1 LINKLTRLTKYLK
14 RIFSN
19 KANSGQMSSISDIEY
34 KFKEYL
40 NILSSEV
47 RQADIHYKIFKG
59 LFDSRLEDE
68 NVEAMNIAPNF
79 FSQTEYSHDIC
90 TLICMC
96 KVFDQHRNSINIKN
110 LVNYVEGN
118 KDVFDKYGFDECNEL
133 VRQIFED
140 YQTEIENLKTW
151 RDKHIVHLDKNTK
164 YSASHLETNFPVNPN
179 KYEELIRFSM
189 DILNCYSAK
198 LLGKTYFAAQTLAV
212 DDYKKV
218 LEAIKKRS

>member
-1 LINKLTRLTKYLK
+1 
-14 RIFSN
+14 
-19 KANSGQMSSISDIEY
+19 MSPISDIES

-40 NILSSEV
+40 DILSSEV
-47 RQADIHYKIFKG
+47 KQADIHYKIFKG
-59 LFDSRLEDE
+59 LFNSRLEDE
-68 NVEAMNIAPNF
+68 NLKAMNIAPDF
-79 FSQTEYSHDIC
+79 FMQTEYSHDIC

-96 KVFDQHRNSINIKN
+96 KVYDQHRNSINIKN

-164 YSASHLETNFPVNPN
+164 YTASHLETNFPVNPN
-179 KYEELIRFSM
+179 KYEELIRSSM
-189 DILNCYSAK
+189 DILNCYSNK
-198 LLGKTYFAAQTLAV
+198 LMGKKYFDDVTLAV
-212 DDYKKV
+212 DDYQNV
-218 LEAIKKRS
+218 LEAIKKVS